1 MKVKPPCMVVVQ
13 YVLPSIRLL
22 IMKDLIAKHD
32 MRKIDV
38 SKKMQLT
45 PAAITQ
51 YLTGKRG
58 AAFEMEILRSKETM
72 DIIADI
78 AETVARNDTSME
90 KLVEKLCIACNT
102 IRSQGTI
109 CQLHK
114 ENLQTLK
121 DCRVCRQTIC

>member
-1 MKVKPPCMVVVQ
+1 MKPPCMVVVQ
-13 YVLPSIRLL
+13 YVLPAIRLL
-22 IMKDLIAKHD
+22 IMKDLIDKHS

-38 SKKMQLT
+38 STKMELT

-51 YLTGKRG
+51 YLKGRRG
-58 AAFEMEILRSKETM
+58 VTFVENISRSKKTM

-78 AETVARNDTSME
+78 AEIVARNDTPME

-102 IRSQGTI
+102 IRSQGVI

-114 ENLQTLK
+114 KNLPSLK
-121 DCRVCRQTIC
+121 ECAVCKHTVC